1 MRVTRVRFSIWYT
14 RTLRLA
20 FLPIS
25 SRESNSSNFD
35 ATVNDNDKQ
44 TNEPKGDQP
53 FTIRRSQNDRR
64 CCIRR
69 SDGTHALILNYGR
82 SWKKCLTVG
91 QGLLGRLNRRSG
103 TSPRDNRNERQ
114 IFIAVVFQ
122 LVATGG

>member
-44 TNEPKGDQP
+44 TNELSRRKATNRLR
-53 FTIRRSQNDRR
+53 FAARKTI
-64 CCIRR
+64 CIRG